1 MERYFTEFDKDQN
14 GYLDRHELR
23 LFLVYLFKEIKLN
36 IPLTEEFIDTVFGD
50 IDLNNDGKIDLS
62 ELHPYFEDFLERL
75 VELFERALEDI
86 PDRLI
91 SSQFYTDD
99 QLD

>member
-1 MERYFTEFDKDQN
+1 MEKYFTEFDKDQN

-23 LFLVYLFKEIKLN
+23 LFLVCLFKEIKLN

-75 VELFERALEDI
+75 VELLERALEDI
-86 PDRLI
+86 PERLI

-99 QLD
+99 QLN